1 MSDSERGEGIAREET
16 KEGGQGKEE
25 EESDKREAV
34 QGAWMTKGVRG
45 FR

>member
-25 EESDKREAV
+25 ESDKREAV